1 MWMIKEMKEREE
13 LVLVGLRRFHGGG
26 GQQRW
31 WWRKIPFV
39 SLMIRPFEVVSSDF
53 NRWSLKRIK
62 KDEDW
67 ALFEAIWLRN
77 EEDMRI

>member
-1 MWMIKEMKEREE
+1 MTGEMKEREE
-13 LVLVGLRRFHGGG
+13 LVLLGLWRFHGGG

-39 SLMIRPFEVVSSDF
+39 YFMIQPFEVVSANF
-53 NRWSLKRIK
+53 NRWILKRTE

-77 EEDMRI
+77 EEDIAI

>member
-1 MWMIKEMKEREE
+1 MIGEMKEREE
-13 LVLVGLRRFHGGG
+13 LVLVCLRRFHGDGQ
-26 GQQRW
+26 QQRW
-31 WWRKIPFV
+31 WRMIPFA
-39 SLMIRPFEVVSSDF
+39 SLMIRPFEVVSADF
-53 NRWSLKRIK
+53 NRWVLKRNE

>member
-1 MWMIKEMKEREE
+1 MTEEIIKREE
-13 LVLVGLRRFHGGG
+13 LVLVGLQSFHGGG
-26 GQQRW
+26 GQQQW

-39 SLMIRPFEVVSSDF
+39 SLMIWPFEVLSTDF
-53 NRWSLKRIK
+53 NRWILKRIE

-77 EEDMRI
+77 EKDMRI